1 MMSETEQDLSV
12 VSVFNDSLP
21 YSKHSDPSA
30 WKEQNVSRMT
40 TGEFGIAAA
49 AEKEMV
55 NYLEQNP
62 KIISPSNLPDGMT
75 ILRDQDSFVA
85 EEQETREKE
94 EPVEHSKST
103 HTTPSKYDDSPYR
116 LLSQKSM
123 DSDKVVERMGNLPL
137 LINKFNETSRNPIN
151 ITVTCAKRKA

>member
-12 VSVFNDSLP
+12 VSVLNDSLP

-55 NYLEQNP
+55 NYLGQP
-62 KIISPSNLPDGMT
+62 SPSNIPDGMT
-75 ILRDQDSFVA
+75 ILRNQDSFVA

-151 ITVTCAKRKA
+151 ITVACAKRKA